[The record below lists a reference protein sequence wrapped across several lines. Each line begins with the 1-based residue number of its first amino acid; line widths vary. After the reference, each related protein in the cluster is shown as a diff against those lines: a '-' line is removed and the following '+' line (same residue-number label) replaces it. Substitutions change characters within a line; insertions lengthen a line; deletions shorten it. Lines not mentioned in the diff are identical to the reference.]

1 MNEALRAEL
10 IRMQDHD
17 LKVRQRLLD
26 EAKLGGFYVPEMEA
40 VHRQNAARLR
50 EIIAEYGWPH
60 EEIAGED
67 GAKAAW
73 LIAQHAIGEPD
84 FQRQTLVL
92 LKKHT
97 AEGKLPAW
105 QAAYLEDR
113 IAVQEGRPQRYG
125 TQWID
130 DMRDGL
136 ARPLPLEGPDRV
148 NEFRAS
154 VGLDPL
160 HPIPP
165 PGPDLPKEIQKQEQ
179 ANRDAW
185 EVWFVKVGWRK
196 GTSTALQPC
205 E

>member
-10 IRMQDHD
+10 IQLKDHD
-17 LKVRQRLLD
+17 LQVRQRLLD
-26 EAKLGGFYVPEMEA
+26 EGKLGGFYVPEMEA
-40 VHRQNAARLR
+40 IHRQNAARLR
-50 EIIAEYGWPH
+50 EIIAEHGWPH
-60 EEIAGED
+60 EELAGED

-84 FQRQTLVL
+84 FQRQTLKL
-92 LKKHT
+92 LQKHA

-105 QAAYLEDR
+105 HAAYLEDR

-130 DMRDGL
+130 DIRDGL
-136 ARPLPLEGPDRV
+136 ARPLPLEDPERM
-148 NEFRAS
+148 NELRAS
-154 VGLDPL
+154 VGLGPL

-165 PGPDLPKEIQKQEQ
+165 PGPDLPEEIQKQEQ

-185 EVWFVKVGWRK
+185 EAWFLKVGWRK
-196 GTSTALQPC
+196 

>member
-1 MNEALRAEL
+1 MNEAVRAEL
-10 IRMQDHD
+10 LQMKEHD
-17 LKVRQRLLD
+17 LRVRQELFDAGR
-26 EAKLGGFYVPEMEA
+26 LGGFYVPEMEA

-50 EIIAEYGWPH
+50 EIIAEHGWPQ
-60 EEIAGED
+60 EEIVGED

-92 LKKHT
+92 LKKHG

-130 DMRDGL
+130 DIRDGL
-136 ARPLPLEGPDRV
+136 TRPMPMEDPERV
-148 NEFRAS
+148 NELRAS
-154 VGLDPL
+154 VGLGPL
-160 HPIPP
+160 HPIPA
-165 PGPDLPKEIQKQEQ
+165 PGPDLAPEVQAAEQ

-185 EVWFVKVGWRK
+185 EAWFVKVGWRK
-196 GTSTALQPC
+196 K
-205 E
+205 

>member
-1 MNEALRAEL
+1 M
-10 IRMQDHD
+10 
-17 LKVRQRLLD
+17 D
-26 EAKLGGFYVPEMEA
+26 EGKLGGFYVPEMEA
-40 VHRQNAARLR
+40 IHRHNAARLR
-50 EIIAEYGWPH
+50 EIIGEHGWPH

-125 TQWID
+125 TQSID
-130 DMRDGL
+130 DIRDGRS
-136 ARPLPLEGPDRV
+136 RPFPLKTQ
-148 NEFRAS
+148 
-154 VGLDPL
+154 
-160 HPIPP
+160 I
-165 PGPDLPKEIQKQEQ
+165 
-179 ANRDAW
+179 
-185 EVWFVKVGWRK
+185 
-196 GTSTALQPC
+196 TSTNSEPQLVSVRCTMHRHRDLTCPWKYKTRNEPLAKHGTNGL
-205 E
+205 

>member
-1 MNEALRAEL
+1 MNKALRAEL
-10 IRMQDHD
+10 LQMREHD
-17 LKVRQRLLD
+17 LEVRQRLID
-26 EAKLGGFYVPEMEA
+26 EEKLGGFYVPEMEA

-50 EIIAEYGWPH
+50 EIIAEHGWPH

-84 FQRQTLVL
+84 FQRQTLQL
-92 LKKHT
+92 LQKHA

-125 TQWID
+125 TQWFD
-130 DMRDGL
+130 DIRDGL
-136 ARPLPLEGPDRV
+136 TRPLPLEDPDRV
-148 NEFRAS
+148 NELRRS
-154 VGLDPL
+154 VGLNPL

-165 PGPDLPKEIQKQEQ
+165 PGPDLPEEIQTQEQ

-185 EVWFVKVGWRK
+185 EAWFVKVGWRK
-196 GTSTALQPC
+196 K
-205 E
+205 

>member
-1 MNEALRAEL
+1 MNDALRAEL
-10 IRMQDHD
+10 IQMKEHD
-17 LKVRQRLLD
+17 LQVRQRLLD

-50 EIIAEYGWPH
+50 EIIAEHGWPH
-60 EEIAGED
+60 QEIAGED
-67 GAKAAW
+67 GAQAAW

-92 LKKHT
+92 LKKHA

-105 QAAYLEDR
+105 HAAYLEDR

-130 DMRDGL
+130 DIRDGL
-136 ARPLPLEGPDRV
+136 ARPFPLEDPDRV
-148 NEFRAS
+148 NEFRSS
-154 VGLDPL
+154 VGLSPL

-165 PGPDLPKEIQKQEQ
+165 PGPDLPLEIQEKERS
-179 ANRDAW
+179 NREEW
-185 EVWFVKVGWRK
+185 EAWFVKVGWRK
-196 GTSTALQPC
+196 A
-205 E
+205 

>member
-1 MNEALRAEL
+1 MNEAVRAEL
-10 IRMQDHD
+10 LQMKEHD
-17 LKVRQRLLD
+17 LRVRQELFDARR
-26 EAKLGGFYVPEMEA
+26 LGGFYVPEMEA

-50 EIIAEYGWPH
+50 EIIAEHGWPQ
-60 EEIAGED
+60 EEIVGED

-92 LKKHT
+92 LKKHG

-130 DMRDGL
+130 DIRDGL
-136 ARPLPLEGPDRV
+136 TRPMPMEDPERV
-148 NEFRAS
+148 NELRAS
-154 VGLDPL
+154 VGLGPL
-160 HPIPP
+160 HPIPA
-165 PGPDLPKEIQKQEQ
+165 PGPDLAPEVQAAEQ

-185 EVWFVKVGWRK
+185 EAWFVKVGWRK
-196 GTSTALQPC
+196 K
-205 E
+205 

>member
-1 MNEALRAEL
+1 MNEALRAGL
-10 IRMQDHD
+10 IQMQDLD
-17 LKVRQRLLD
+17 LQVRQRLVD
-26 EAKLGGFYVPEMEA
+26 EGKLRGFYVPEMEA

-50 EIIAEYGWPH
+50 KIIAQHGWPH

-84 FQRQTLVL
+84 FQRYILVL
-92 LKKHT
+92 LQKSA

-130 DMRDGL
+130 DIRDGL
-136 ARPLPLEGPDRV
+136 PRPLPLEDPDRI
-148 NEFRAS
+148 NELRSS
-154 VGLDPL
+154 VGLGPL

-165 PGPDLPKEIQKQEQ
+165 PGPDLPEDIQRQEQ
-179 ANRDAW
+179 ANREAW
-185 EVWFVKVGWRK
+185 EAWFVKVGWRK
-196 GTSTALQPC
+196 K
-205 E
+205 

>member
-1 MNEALRAEL
+1 MNEALRVEL
-10 IRMQDHD
+10 IHMKDHD
-17 LKVRQRLLD
+17 LQVRQRLMD
-26 EAKLGGFYVPEMEA
+26 EGKLGGFYVPEMEA
-40 VHRQNAARLR
+40 IHRHNAARLR
-50 EIIAEYGWPH
+50 EIIGEHGWPH

-125 TQWID
+125 TQSID
-130 DMRDGL
+130 DIRDGRS
-136 ARPLPLEGPDRV
+136 RPFPLEDPDHI
-148 NEFRAS
+148 NELRAS
-154 VGLDPL
+154 VGLGPL
-160 HPIPP
+160 HHAPP
-165 PGPDLPKEIQKQEQ
+165 PGPDLPLEIQDKER
-179 ANRDAW
+179 ATRKAW
-185 EVWFVKVGWRK
+185 DEWFVKIGWRK
-196 GTSTALQPC
+196 R
-205 E
+205 

>member
-10 IRMQDHD
+10 IRMKDYD
-17 LKVRQRLLD
+17 LEVRQRLLD
-26 EAKLGGFYVPEMEA
+26 EGKLGGFYVPEMEA
-40 VHRQNAARLR
+40 VHRQNSARLR
-50 EIIAEYGWPH
+50 EIIAEHGWPH

-84 FQRQTLVL
+84 FQRQSLQYL
-92 LKKHT
+92 QRYA

-105 QAAYLEDR
+105 QAAYIEDR
-113 IAVQEGRPQRYG
+113 IAIQEGRPQRYG

-130 DMRDGL
+130 DIRDGL
-136 ARPLPLEGPDRV
+136 TRPLPLEDPERV
-148 NEFRAS
+148 NELRAS
-154 VGLDPL
+154 VGLGPL

-165 PGPDLPKEIQKQEQ
+165 PGPDLPEEMQKQEQ

-185 EVWFVKVGWRK
+185 EAWFVRVGWRK
-196 GTSTALQPC
+196 G
-205 E
+205 